1 MSRRLH
7 ISVRLALLAALCCL
21 GAFAQDKYFVKVTG
35 DVNGIA
41 RRHGLAVVRSL
52 TGSASGYHV
61 LSSSGVDPRI
71 MLHNL
76 SMESAVNSAEAEKA
90 VHLPG
95 IHPGSS
101 IHPACASSGVRFS
114 STMIRYYNSY
124 APSAY
129 VNQPATDVINM
140 DKAHTLATGQG
151 VVATID
157 TGADFTHPVLKGSL
171 VSGWDFVHNTPGSQE
186 QADLNQESAAVLQ
199 DDDTSQYLDQETTP
213 ILEGGTAIIL
223 QDDDASQYLDQET
236 TPILE
241 GTQYRAY
248 GHGTM
253 VAGLIHLVAP
263 NARILPV
270 RAFGA
275 DGNATIS
282 QIVQAIA
289 YAVDHGANVINMSFA
304 VKQNS
309 DALDAAIDAATKQGV
324 ICVASAGN
332 DGQANP
338 LILPAGYADVIGV
351 AATDNSMI
359 RASFSNY
366 GSPLVTLAAPGAGV
380 ITTYPKGLYA
390 QVWGTSFSAPL
401 VSGAASLLLDRN
413 GRTNETMAVAD
424 LSNATPIRQELGA
437 GELDLYRAC
446 LAARK

>member
-1 MSRRLH
+1 
-7 ISVRLALLAALCCL
+7 
-21 GAFAQDKYFVKVTG
+21 
-35 DVNGIA
+35 VN
-41 RRHGLAVVRSL
+41 RV
-52 TGSASGYHV
+52 
-61 LSSSGVDPRI
+61 P
-71 MLHNL
+71 
-76 SMESAVNSAEAEKA
+76 
-90 VHLPG
+90 
-95 IHPGSS
+95 
-101 IHPACASSGVRFS
+101 
-114 STMIRYYNSY
+114 STRIRYYNSY

-157 TGADFTHPVLKGSL
+157 TGADFTHSVLKGSL
-171 VSGWDFVHNTPGSQE
+171 VSGWDFVHNSPGSQE
-186 QADLNQESAAVLQ
+186 QADVNRESAAILQ
-199 DDDTSQYLDQETTP
+199 DDDPPNVDQETTP

-223 QDDDASQYLDQET
+223 QDDDSSQYLDQET

-263 NARILPV
+263 NAKIMPV
-270 RAFGA
+270 RAFAA

-289 YAVDHGANVINMSFA
+289 YAVDHGAGVINMSFA

-309 DALDAAIDAATKQGV
+309 DALDAAIDAAVRQGV

-332 DGQANP
+332 DGKANP
-338 LILPAGYADVIGV
+338 LILPAGYGNVIGV
-351 AATDNSMI
+351 AATDNSMT

-380 ITTYPKGLYA
+380 ITTYPKEHYA
-390 QVWGTSFSAPL
+390 QVWGTSFSAPF
-401 VSGAASLLLDRN
+401 VSGGASLLLDRN
-413 GRTNETMAVAD
+413 GWTNQAMAVTD
-424 LSNATPIRQELGA
+424 LSNATRIGQELGA

-446 LAARK
+446 LAARR

>member
-1 MSRRLH
+1 MR
-7 ISVRLALLAALCCL
+7 IALLAALYCL
-21 GAFAQDKYFVKVTG
+21 GAFAQDKYFVKVAG
-35 DVNGIA
+35 DVYRIA
-41 RRHGLAVVRSL
+41 KRHDLTVVRSL
-52 TGSASGYHV
+52 TGSALGYHV
-61 LSSSGVDPRI
+61 LSSRGVNPETV
-71 MLHNL
+71 LHNL
-76 SMESAVNSAEAEKA
+76 SMESAVNSAEPEKA
-90 VHLPG
+90 VQLPG
-95 IHPGSS
+95 IHPGSPVY
-101 IHPACASSGVRFS
+101 PACQGAGATRLS
-114 STMIRYYNSY
+114 STLIRYYNSY
-124 APSAY
+124 AASAY

-157 TGADFTHPVLKGSL
+157 TGADFTHSVLRGSL
-171 VSGWDFVHNTPGSQE
+171 ISGWDFVHNSPGSQE
-186 QADLNQESAAVLQ
+186 QADVNQETTPILEQ
-199 DDDTSQYLDQETTP
+199 ETTPILDQETTP

-223 QDDDASQYLDQET
+223 NQETTPILEQET

-241 GTQYRAY
+241 GKQYPAY

-263 NARILPV
+263 DAKIMPV

-275 DGNATIS
+275 DGSATIS

-289 YAVDHGANVINMSFA
+289 YAVDHGAGVINMSFS
-304 VKQNS
+304 VKQQS
-309 DALDAAIDAATKQGV
+309 DALAAAIDAAVSQGV

-332 DGQANP
+332 DNQANP
-338 LILPAGYADVIGV
+338 LVWPAAYDNVIGV

-366 GSPLVTLAAPGAGV
+366 GSPLVTLAAPGVGV
-380 ITTYPKGLYA
+380 ITTYPQEHYA

-413 GRTNETMAVAD
+413 SRTNETMAVAD
-424 LSNATPIRQELGA
+424 LSNAIPIRQELGA
-437 GELDLYRAC
+437 GELDLYWAC